1 MPAPCKIELVAQA
14 MGLIPSSKKQN
25 ELRYGAKGS
34 LLLNLVDDCFFDF
47 EAQIGGGVFQF
58 VIHKGYAN
66 NERDA
71 VQYLEDHGLISD
83 FSTAAN
89 RSNTELRHHIYVDER
104 SKWLRKAA
112 KFTNGQWAQF
122 RWENEQWKPK
132 VTGVRNVPYGLDRL
146 RDDNNDELCF
156 VFEGEKDVERAWHNG
171 LIATCNVGGA
181 GKWANDLNQYLV
193 GRTVCIVPDNDE
205 AGSNHAQKVQASL
218 HSSGIDCFIL
228 WDYRDGLDVKGDF
241 SDWMDANHD
250 DLKKFKSLAESAAKA
265 PRQVEKPPEFEAMPS
280 VSLSNKKP
288 TEDELADIVLQALDE
303 RNLITNYSGT
313 MHWDGQRWL
322 CLGDE
327 MLRELVRS
335 RLRALS
341 IPIRRSL
348 LVNVSNLIKDR
359 TFNLNKRFNISKD
372 HIVSVLNG
380 DLLYL
385 DGKWTLT
392 PPERDRMRTTLLP
405 HQYDPDATAPGF
417 LQFLDDIF
425 DGDPDAHEKSSLV
438 LQHMGYGLQTH
449 TNLERFAIYV
459 GTGGNGKS
467 ILLNTLKEL
476 VGIENVAAVQPHMLK
491 SSFHRASLNNKL
503 ANIITESDQ
512 GGKLPAAEIKALV
525 SGEAMTVDHKF
536 GHPFVM
542 EPFATLFWAT
552 NHLPY
557 PHDYSDALYRRVDIV
572 EFNRKF
578 EGQDRNLNLR
588 HELREEMS
596 GILNAAL
603 EAYAAVIRHD
613 FEEPISVSK
622 AKAKWRKNSNP
633 VACWAEERLQ
643 RSMLAE
649 LQSKLAYEDFNEWC
663 DENGHKLTLTQTT
676 FSERLKLLGHEK
688 VRKNKAVF
696 WRDVQLVK

>member
-1 MPAPCKIELVAQA
+1 
-14 MGLIPSSKKQN
+14 
-25 ELRYGAKGS
+25 
-34 LLLNLVDDCFFDF
+34 
-47 EAQIGGGVFQF
+47 
-58 VIHKGYAN
+58 
-66 NERDA
+66 
-71 VQYLEDHGLISD
+71 
-83 FSTAAN
+83 
-89 RSNTELRHHIYVDER
+89 
-104 SKWLRKAA
+104 
-112 KFTNGQWAQF
+112 
-122 RWENEQWKPK
+122 
-132 VTGVRNVPYGLDRL
+132 
-146 RDDNNDELCF
+146 
-156 VFEGEKDVERAWHNG
+156 
-171 LIATCNVGGA
+171 
-181 GKWANDLNQYLV
+181 
-193 GRTVCIVPDNDE
+193 
-205 AGSNHAQKVQASL
+205 
-218 HSSGIDCFIL
+218 
-228 WDYRDGLDVKGDF
+228 
-241 SDWMDANHD
+241 
-250 DLKKFKSLAESAAKA
+250 
-265 PRQVEKPPEFEAMPS
+265 
-280 VSLSNKKP
+280 
-288 TEDELADIVLQALDE
+288 
-303 RNLITNYSGT
+303 
-313 MHWDGQRWL
+313 MHWNGQRWL

-327 MLRELVRS
+327 LLRELVRS
-335 RLRALS
+335 RLRELS

-405 HQYDPDATAPGF
+405 HMYDPDATTPGF
-417 LQFLDDIF
+417 MQFLDDIF
-425 DGDPDAHEKSSLV
+425 YGDADAHEKSSLV
-438 LQHMGYGLQTH
+438 LQHMGYALQTH

-557 PHDYSDALYRRVDIV
+557 PHDYSGALYRRVDIV

-588 HELREEMS
+588 HELREEMP

-603 EAYAAVIRHD
+603 EAYAAVIRND
-613 FEEPISVSK
+613 FEEPISVSE

-633 VACWAEERLQ
+633 VACWAEERLE

-649 LQSKLAYEDFNEWC
+649 LQSKLAYEDFNEWR
-663 DENGHKLTLTQTT
+663 DENGHKLALTQTT

>member
-1 MPAPCKIELVAQA
+1 
-14 MGLIPSSKKQN
+14 
-25 ELRYGAKGS
+25 
-34 LLLNLVDDCFFDF
+34 
-47 EAQIGGGVFQF
+47 
-58 VIHKGYAN
+58 
-66 NERDA
+66 
-71 VQYLEDHGLISD
+71 
-83 FSTAAN
+83 
-89 RSNTELRHHIYVDER
+89 
-104 SKWLRKAA
+104 
-112 KFTNGQWAQF
+112 
-122 RWENEQWKPK
+122 
-132 VTGVRNVPYGLDRL
+132 
-146 RDDNNDELCF
+146 
-156 VFEGEKDVERAWHNG
+156 
-171 LIATCNVGGA
+171 
-181 GKWANDLNQYLV
+181 
-193 GRTVCIVPDNDE
+193 
-205 AGSNHAQKVQASL
+205 
-218 HSSGIDCFIL
+218 
-228 WDYRDGLDVKGDF
+228 
-241 SDWMDANHD
+241 MDANHN
-250 DLKKFKSLAESAAKA
+250 DLKEFRSLAESAAKA
-265 PRQVEKPPEFEAMPS
+265 PRQVEKLPEFEAMPS
-280 VSLSNKKP
+280 GSLSNKKP
-288 TEDELADIVLQALDE
+288 TEDELADIVLQALGE

-313 MHWDGQRWL
+313 MHWNGQRWL

-327 MLRELVRS
+327 LLRELVRS

-405 HQYDPDATAPGF
+405 HKYDPDATAPGF
-417 LQFLDDIF
+417 MQFLDDIF
-425 DGDPDAHEKSSLV
+425 DGDPDGHEKSSLV

-572 EFNRKF
+572 EFKRKF

-588 HELREEMS
+588 HELREEMP
-596 GILNAAL
+596 GLLNAAL

-688 VRKNKAVF
+688 VRKNKAMF

>member
-14 MGLIPSSKKQN
+14 MGLTHSSKKQN
-25 ELRYGAKGS
+25 EFRYGAKGS
-34 LLLNLVDDCFFDF
+34 LLLNLADDCFYDF

-58 VIHKGYAN
+58 VIHKGYAT

-89 RSNTELRHHIYVDER
+89 RSNTELRHHIYMDER

-193 GRTVCIVPDNDE
+193 GKTVCIVPDNDE

-218 HSSGIDCFIL
+218 RSSGIDCFIL

-265 PRQVEKPPEFEAMPS
+265 PRHVEKPPEFEAMPS

-313 MHWDGQRWL
+313 MHWNGQRWL
-322 CLGDE
+322 CLGYE

-417 LQFLDDIF
+417 MQFLDDIF

-588 HELREEMS
+588 YELREEMS

-633 VACWAEERLQ
+633 VAYWAEERLE

>member
-1 MPAPCKIELVAQA
+1 M
-14 MGLIPSSKKQN
+14 
-25 ELRYGAKGS
+25 
-34 LLLNLVDDCFFDF
+34 
-47 EAQIGGGVFQF
+47 
-58 VIHKGYAN
+58 
-66 NERDA
+66 
-71 VQYLEDHGLISD
+71 
-83 FSTAAN
+83 
-89 RSNTELRHHIYVDER
+89 DER

-193 GRTVCIVPDNDE
+193 GKTVCIVPDNDE

-218 HSSGIDCFIL
+218 RSSGIDCFIL

-250 DLKKFKSLAESAAKA
+250 DLKKFKNLAESAAKA
-265 PRQVEKPPEFEAMPS
+265 PRHVKKPPEFEAMPS

-313 MHWDGQRWL
+313 MHWNGQRWL

-380 DLLYL
+380 DLLSRRQM
-385 DGKWTLT
+385 DAN
-392 PPERDRMRTTLLP
+392 TT
-405 HQYDPDATAPGF
+405 
-417 LQFLDDIF
+417 
-425 DGDPDAHEKSSLV
+425 
-438 LQHMGYGLQTH
+438 
-449 TNLERFAIYV
+449 
-459 GTGGNGKS
+459 
-467 ILLNTLKEL
+467 
-476 VGIENVAAVQPHMLK
+476 
-491 SSFHRASLNNKL
+491 RA
-503 ANIITESDQ
+503 
-512 GGKLPAAEIKALV
+512 
-525 SGEAMTVDHKF
+525 
-536 GHPFVM
+536 
-542 EPFATLFWAT
+542 
-552 NHLPY
+552 
-557 PHDYSDALYRRVDIV
+557 
-572 EFNRKF
+572 
-578 EGQDRNLNLR
+578 
-588 HELREEMS
+588 
-596 GILNAAL
+596 
-603 EAYAAVIRHD
+603 
-613 FEEPISVSK
+613 
-622 AKAKWRKNSNP
+622 
-633 VACWAEERLQ
+633 
-643 RSMLAE
+643 
-649 LQSKLAYEDFNEWC
+649 
-663 DENGHKLTLTQTT
+663 
-676 FSERLKLLGHEK
+676 
-688 VRKNKAVF
+688 
-696 WRDVQLVK
+696 

>member
-1 MPAPCKIELVAQA
+1 MKSPCSIELVAQK
-14 MGLIPSSKKQN
+14 MGLTPTNKNKN
-25 ELRYGAKGS
+25 EWRYRNKGS
-34 LLLNLVDDCFFDF
+34 LVLNLDEDTFYDF
-47 EAQIGGGVFQF
+47 EAGIGGGVYQF
-58 VIHKGYAN
+58 VVHNGYAS

-71 VQYLEDHGLISD
+71 AQYLRASDLIYD
-83 FSTAAN
+83 GATGAN
-89 RSNTELRHHIYVDER
+89 GTNTELRHHIYVDENG
-104 SKWLRKAA
+104 KWLRKAT
-112 KFTNGQWAQF
+112 KFTDGQWLQF
-122 RWENEQWKPK
+122 RWEGGTWKPK
-132 VTGVRNVPYGLDRL
+132 VKGVRNVPFGLDRL
-146 RDDNNDELCF
+146 HDDNKDGLCF
-156 VFEGEKDVERAWHNG
+156 VFEGEKDVERAWNNCG
-171 LIATCNVGGA
+171 AATCNVGGA
-181 GKWANDLNQYLV
+181 GQWTDDLNQYLA
-193 GRTVCIVPDNDE
+193 GRTICIVPDNDD
-205 AGSNHAQKVQASL
+205 AGSKHAKKVQASL
-218 HSSGIDCFIL
+218 RSSGIDCFIL
-228 WDYRDGLDVKGDF
+228 WDYKDGLDEKGDF
-241 SDWMDANHD
+241 SDWMDVNND
-250 DLKKFKSLAESAAKA
+250 DSDKFRNLAESAAKT
-265 PRQVEKPPEFEAMPS
+265 PRQVETAPRDEAIPPKQIF
-280 VSLSNKKP
+280 NKKP
-288 TEDELADIVLQALDE
+288 TEDELAGIVLKALGE
-303 RNLITNYSGT
+303 QNLITNYSGT
-313 MHWDGQRWL
+313 MHWNGQRWL

-327 MLRELVRS
+327 LLRELVRS
-335 RLRALS
+335 RLRELS

>member
-218 HSSGIDCFIL
+218 HSSGIDCLIL

-303 RNLITNYSGT
+303 RNLITNY
-313 MHWDGQRWL
+313 
-322 CLGDE
+322 
-327 MLRELVRS
+327 
-335 RLRALS
+335 
-341 IPIRRSL
+341 
-348 LVNVSNLIKDR
+348 
-359 TFNLNKRFNISKD
+359 
-372 HIVSVLNG
+372 
-380 DLLYL
+380 
-385 DGKWTLT
+385 
-392 PPERDRMRTTLLP
+392 
-405 HQYDPDATAPGF
+405 
-417 LQFLDDIF
+417 
-425 DGDPDAHEKSSLV
+425 
-438 LQHMGYGLQTH
+438 
-449 TNLERFAIYV
+449 
-459 GTGGNGKS
+459 
-467 ILLNTLKEL
+467 
-476 VGIENVAAVQPHMLK
+476 
-491 SSFHRASLNNKL
+491 
-503 ANIITESDQ
+503 
-512 GGKLPAAEIKALV
+512 
-525 SGEAMTVDHKF
+525 
-536 GHPFVM
+536 
-542 EPFATLFWAT
+542 
-552 NHLPY
+552 
-557 PHDYSDALYRRVDIV
+557 
-572 EFNRKF
+572 
-578 EGQDRNLNLR
+578 
-588 HELREEMS
+588 
-596 GILNAAL
+596 
-603 EAYAAVIRHD
+603 
-613 FEEPISVSK
+613 
-622 AKAKWRKNSNP
+622 
-633 VACWAEERLQ
+633 
-643 RSMLAE
+643 
-649 LQSKLAYEDFNEWC
+649 
-663 DENGHKLTLTQTT
+663 
-676 FSERLKLLGHEK
+676 
-688 VRKNKAVF
+688 
-696 WRDVQLVK
+696 

>member
-1 MPAPCKIELVAQA
+1 MAAPCKIELVAQQ
-14 MGLIPSSKKQN
+14 MGLTPSSKKTN
-25 ELRYGAKGS
+25 EWRFGNKGS
-34 LLLNLVDDCFFDF
+34 LALDLKNDCFYDH
-47 EAQIGGGVFQF
+47 EQKVGGGVLQF
-58 VIHKGYAN
+58 VIHKGAAT
-66 NERDA
+66 NEREA
-71 VQYLEDHGLISD
+71 AQYLRDCGLIADLTGPDSK
-83 FSTAAN
+83 TP
-89 RSNTELRHHIYVDER
+89 TELRHHIYVDER
-104 SKWLRKAA
+104 GGWLRKAT
-112 KFTNGQWAQF
+112 KFTNGDWRQY
-122 RWENEQWKPK
+122 RWEDAQWKPK
-132 VTGVRNVPYGLDRL
+132 VAGVRNVPYGLDRL
-146 RDDNNDELCF
+146 RDDNKDELCF

-181 GKWANDLNQYLV
+181 GKWTIDLNQYLV
-193 GRTVCIVPDNDE
+193 GRTVCIVPDNDD
-205 AGSNHAQKVQASL
+205 AGSKHAKKVQASL
-218 HSSGIDCFIL
+218 RSSGIDCFIL
-228 WDYRDGLDVKGDF
+228 WDYKNGLDEKGDF
-241 SDWMDANHD
+241 SDWMDVNND
-250 DLKKFKSLAESAAKA
+250 DSDKFRNLAESAAKT
-265 PRQVEKPPEFEAMPS
+265 PRQVETAPRDETIPS
-280 VSLSNKKP
+280 KQISNKKP
-288 TEDELADIVLQALDE
+288 TEDELAGLVLKALGE
-303 RNLITNYSGT
+303 QNLITNYSGT
-313 MHWDGQRWL
+313 MHWNGQRWL

-327 MLRELVRS
+327 LLRELVRS
-335 RLRALS
+335 RLRELS
-341 IPIRRSL
+341 IPIKRSL
-348 LVNVSNLIKDR
+348 LVSVSNLIKDR

-405 HQYDPDATAPGF
+405 HIYDPDATTPGF
-417 LQFLDDIF
+417 MQFLDDIF
-425 DGDPDAHEKSSLV
+425 YGDADAHEKSSLV
-438 LQHMGYGLQTH
+438 LQHMGYALQTH

-476 VGIENVAAVQPHMLK
+476 IGIENVAAVQPHMLK
-491 SSFHRASLNNKL
+491 STFHRASLNNKL

-588 HELREEMS
+588 HELKEEMP

-603 EAYAAVIRHD
+603 EAYAAVIGND
-613 FEEPISVSK
+613 FEEPMSVSQ
-622 AKAKWRKNSNP
+622 AKAIWRKNSNP
-633 VACWAEERLQ
+633 VACWAEERLE
-643 RSMLAE
+643 RAMLAE
-649 LQSKLAYEDFNEWC
+649 LQSKPAYEDFNKWC

-676 FSERLKLLGHEK
+676 FSERLKLLGYEK
-688 VRKNKAVF
+688 IRKNKAVF
-696 WRDVQLVK
+696 WRDVQLV

>member
-14 MGLIPSSKKQN
+14 MGLTHSSKKQN
-25 ELRYGAKGS
+25 EFRYGAKGS
-34 LLLNLVDDCFFDF
+34 LLLNLADDCFYDF

-58 VIHKGYAN
+58 VIHKGYAT

-89 RSNTELRHHIYVDER
+89 RSNTEPRHHIYVDER

-193 GRTVCIVPDNDE
+193 GKTVCIVPDNDE

-218 HSSGIDCFIL
+218 RSSGIDCFIL

-265 PRQVEKPPEFEAMPS
+265 PRHVEKPPEFEAMPS

-313 MHWDGQRWL
+313 MHWNGQRWL

-417 LQFLDDIF
+417 MQFLDDIF

-588 HELREEMS
+588 YELREEMS

-633 VACWAEERLQ
+633 VACWAEERLE